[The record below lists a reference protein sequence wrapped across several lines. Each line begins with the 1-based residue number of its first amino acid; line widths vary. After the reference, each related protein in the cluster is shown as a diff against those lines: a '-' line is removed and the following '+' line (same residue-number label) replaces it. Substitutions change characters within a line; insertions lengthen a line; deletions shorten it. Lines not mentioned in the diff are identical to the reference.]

1 MKKTIALLLI
11 LILAAG
17 LAFAATSTRY
27 QKYLNIFK
35 KGEYTIKGR
44 TYELDDNGKMAS
56 VSYPV
61 VIAAKGGNFY
71 IESAEDG
78 MSLRF
83 IVKDGVMNMIDDENK
98 SIMAM
103 EAEEEDQYNIL
114 PLESPEITSSGN
126 GKLDNKNLYYEKYRD
141 EYYDEYTLWFDGNN
155 LYALQSPTS
164 VVIFDSFTEKA
175 DDSLFVL
182 PAGYEV
188 VDLMTMF
195 ANMFAFAD
203 DTAAPAATETS
214 SDDEFDWTA
223 LLEGIDWGS
232 LFSSDDSDWDDS
244 DWSWDDS
251 DWDVSDWQYDAQYEA
266 LGVLF
271 GLTEEQASD
280 FMMSMAAIETAYW
293 YSMNQH
299 YNTETGR
306 YDLTLNDLDDFLT
319 ENEIEAIR
327 KLTGAFKK

>member
-1 MKKTIALLLI
+1 MKKTIALLIVLV
-11 LILAAG
+11 LCAG

-44 TYELDDNGKMAS
+44 SYQLDDNGQMS
-56 VSYPV
+56 QDSNPV
-61 VIAAKGGNFY
+61 VIAASGRNFY
-71 IESAEDG
+71 VEAAEDG
-78 MSLRF
+78 IVLKF

-103 EAEEEDQYNIL
+103 EAEEDEQYNIL

-126 GKLDNKNLYYEKYRD
+126 GKLNNKNLYYEKYRD
-141 EYYDEYTLWFDGNN
+141 EYYDEYTMWFDGNN

-164 VVIFDSFTEKA
+164 VVVFDSFSEKA
-175 DDSLFVL
+175 DSSLFVL
-182 PAGYEV
+182 PAGYET

-223 LLEGIDWGS
+223 LLEGVDWSS
-232 LFSSDDSDWDDS
+232 LFSDDSDSS
-244 DWSWDDS
+244 DWSWDED
-251 DWDVSDWQYDAQYEA
+251 DWEYEPQYQA
-266 LGVLF
+266 LGMLF
-271 GLTEEQASD
+271 GLTEDQARD
-280 FMMSMAAIETAYW
+280 FMITITTVENLYW
-293 YSMNQH
+293 YSLNQY

-306 YDLTLNDLDDFLT
+306 YDLTVKDLDWLAPS
-319 ENEIEAIR
+319 EIEAIE
-327 KLTGAFKK
+327 KLTGIFKK

>member
-1 MKKTIALLLI
+1 MKKTIALLIVLV
-11 LILAAG
+11 LCAG

-44 TYELDDNGKMAS
+44 SYQLDDNGQMSKDS
-56 VSYPV
+56 NPV
-61 VIAAKGGNFY
+61 VIAASGRNFY
-71 IESAEDG
+71 VEAAEDG
-78 MSLRF
+78 IVLRF

-103 EAEEEDQYNIL
+103 EAEEDEQYNIL

-126 GKLDNKNLYYEKYRD
+126 GKLNNKNLYYEKYRD
-141 EYYDEYTLWFDGNN
+141 EYYDEYTMWFDGNN

-164 VVIFDSFTEKA
+164 VVVFDSFSEKA
-175 DDSLFVL
+175 DASLFVL
-182 PAGYEV
+182 PAGYET

-195 ANMFAFAD
+195 ANMFAYAD

-223 LLEGIDWGS
+223 LLEGIDWSS
-232 LFSSDDSDWDDS
+232 LFSDDSDGS
-244 DWSWDDS
+244 DWSWDDDD
-251 DWDVSDWQYDAQYEA
+251 DWEYEPQYQA
-266 LGVLF
+266 LGMLF
-271 GLTEEQASD
+271 GLTEDQARD
-280 FMMSMAAIETAYW
+280 FMITITTVENLYW
-293 YSMNQH
+293 YSLNQY

-306 YDLTLNDLDDFLT
+306 YDLTVKDLDWLAPSA
-319 ENEIEAIR
+319 IEAIE
-327 KLTGAFKK
+327 KLTGIFKK

>member
-1 MKKTIALLLI
+1 MKKTIALLIVIVLC
-11 LILAAG
+11 AG

-44 TYELDDNGKMAS
+44 SYQLDDNGQMS
-56 VSYPV
+56 QDSNPV
-61 VIAAKGGNFY
+61 VIAASGRNFY
-71 IESAEDG
+71 VEAAEDG
-78 MSLRF
+78 IVLRF

-103 EAEEEDQYNIL
+103 EAEEDEQYNIL

-126 GKLDNKNLYYEKYRD
+126 GKLNNKNLYYEKYRD
-141 EYYDEYTLWFDGNN
+141 EYYDEYTMWFDGNN

-164 VVIFDSFTEKA
+164 VVVFDSFSEKA
-175 DDSLFVL
+175 DASLFVL
-182 PAGYEV
+182 PAGYET

-195 ANMFAFAD
+195 ANMFAYAD
-203 DTAAPAATETS
+203 DTAAPAAETS

-232 LFSSDDSDWDDS
+232 LFSDDSDSS
-244 DWSWDDS
+244 DWSWDDED
-251 DWDVSDWQYDAQYEA
+251 DWEYDPQYEA
-266 LGVLF
+266 LGMLF
-271 GLTEEQASD
+271 GLTEDQARD
-280 FMMSMAAIETAYW
+280 FMITITTVENLYW
-293 YSMNQH
+293 YSLNQY

-306 YDLTLNDLDDFLT
+306 YDLTVKDLDWLAPS
-319 ENEIEAIR
+319 EIEAIE
-327 KLTGAFKK
+327 KLTGIFKK

>member
-1 MKKTIALLLI
+1 MKKTIALLIVLV
-11 LILAAG
+11 LCAG

-44 TYELDDNGKMAS
+44 SYQLDDNGQMSKDS
-56 VSYPV
+56 NPV
-61 VIAAKGGNFY
+61 VIAASGRNFY
-71 IESAEDG
+71 VEAAEDG
-78 MSLRF
+78 IVLRF

-103 EAEEEDQYNIL
+103 EAEEDEQYNIL

-126 GKLDNKNLYYEKYRD
+126 GKLNNKNLYYEKYRD
-141 EYYDEYTLWFDGNN
+141 EYYDEYTMWFDGNN

-164 VVIFDSFTEKA
+164 VVVFDSFSEKA
-175 DDSLFVL
+175 DASLFVL
-182 PAGYEV
+182 PAGYET

-195 ANMFAFAD
+195 ANMFAYAD

-223 LLEGIDWGS
+223 LLEGIDWSS
-232 LFSSDDSDWDDS
+232 LFSDDSDSS
-244 DWSWDDS
+244 DWSWDDED
-251 DWDVSDWQYDAQYEA
+251 DWEYDPQYEA
-266 LGVLF
+266 LGMLF
-271 GLTEEQASD
+271 GLTEDQARD
-280 FMMSMAAIETAYW
+280 FMITITTVENLYW
-293 YSMNQH
+293 YSLNQY

-306 YDLTLNDLDDFLT
+306 YDLTVKDLDWLAPS
-319 ENEIEAIR
+319 EIEAIE
-327 KLTGAFKK
+327 KLTGIFKK

>member
-1 MKKTIALLLI
+1 MKKTIALLIVLV
-11 LILAAG
+11 LCAG

-44 TYELDDNGKMAS
+44 SYQLDDNGQMSKDS
-56 VSYPV
+56 NPV
-61 VIAAKGGNFY
+61 VIAASGRNFY
-71 IESAEDG
+71 VEAAEDG
-78 MSLRF
+78 IVLRF

-103 EAEEEDQYNIL
+103 EAEEDEQYNIL

-126 GKLDNKNLYYEKYRD
+126 GKLNNKNLYYEKYRD
-141 EYYDEYTLWFDGNN
+141 EYYDEYTMWFDGNN

-164 VVIFDSFTEKA
+164 VVVFDSFTEKA

-182 PAGYEV
+182 PAGYET

-195 ANMFAFAD
+195 ANMFAYAD
-203 DTAAPAATETS
+203 DTPASAATETS

-223 LLEGIDWGS
+223 LLEGVDWSS
-232 LFSSDDSDWDDS
+232 LFSDDSDSS
-244 DWSWDDS
+244 DWSWDED
-251 DWDVSDWQYDAQYEA
+251 DWEYEPQYQA
-266 LGVLF
+266 LGMLF
-271 GLTEEQASD
+271 GLTEDQARD
-280 FMMSMAAIETAYW
+280 FMITITTVENLYW
-293 YSMNQH
+293 YSLNQY

-306 YDLTLNDLDDFLT
+306 YDLTVKDLDWLAPS
-319 ENEIEAIR
+319 EIEAIE
-327 KLTGAFKK
+327 KLTGIFKK